1 MMDHDHKTP
10 PAQSI
15 ANDQQKPRF
24 RIGDFYPV
32 SSTLFNGEPA
42 TEIFFQGC
50 PWHCKQ
56 CQQPALMSTLDSG
69 CYDWQDIL
77 YYLMGRR
84 GLIDHVVFNG
94 AEPLSQSHL
103 IEAILQCKS
112 MGFVVGLHTCGI
124 YPLRLKTVLPL
135 IDWVW
140 FEIFGLPENYAMNN
154 GLPGSGHHAWGGLR
168 MALDSG
174 LPVVCELY
182 APQASALRQSLPETA
197 TQLANIGVQHL
208 VLTVGSEEPAQ
219 LGEYSHELQDIARQF
234 AHISVRPGKRAPL

>member
-1 MMDHDHKTP
+1 MMTP
-10 PAQSI
+10 ERDPGPTS
-15 ANDQQKPRF
+15 DSPDELQKPRF

-32 SSTLFNGEPA
+32 TSTLFNGEPA

-50 PWHCKQ
+50 PWQCRQ
-56 CQQPALMSTLDSG
+56 CQQPVFKSTADS
-69 CYDWQDIL
+69 CHYDWQDIL

-94 AEPLSQSHL
+94 AEPLGQSHL

-112 MGFVVGLHTCGI
+112 MGFIVGLHTCGI

-140 FEIFGLPENYAMNN
+140 FEIFGLPEYYALNN
-154 GLPGSGHHAWGGLR
+154 NLPGSGHHAWGGLR

-174 LPVVCELY
+174 IPVICELY
-182 APQASALRQSLPETA
+182 IPLSSPLRQHVLETA
-197 TQLANIGVQHL
+197 RALANIGVQQL
-208 VLTVGSEEPAQ
+208 VLTVGHDEPPLVSECTQ
-219 LGEYSHELQDIARQF
+219 ELQELAQRF
-234 AHISVRPGKRAPL
+234 THLNVRASQRAAF